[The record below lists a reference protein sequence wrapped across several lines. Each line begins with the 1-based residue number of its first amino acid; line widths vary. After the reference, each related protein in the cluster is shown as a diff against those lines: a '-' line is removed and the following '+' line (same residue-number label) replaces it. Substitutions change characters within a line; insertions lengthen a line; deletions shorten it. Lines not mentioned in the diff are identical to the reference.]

1 MKRWSMILLC
11 ISFLLVALS
20 GCGAKVAESDVVSQ
34 EEGSTASVADNSIYL
49 TLYLLDENIEAEQG
63 TENMPSES
71 DLEGDMTTT
80 MVTSIDKDA
89 LSVETIVAE
98 YNQLVIE
105 SIYAKTVVINDVQ
118 EKDNKAWV
126 DFDSASVKALEI
138 EPGSEGMLF
147 YNLARSI
154 DENMGDIDE
163 IYFTM
168 DGNQDFQLG
177 HLWFEADRPFYTGT
191 LPSENEDGAGSIGP
205 E

>member
-1 MKRWSMILLC
+1 MQHIRLSLIH
-11 ISFLLVALS
+11 IS
-20 GCGAKVAESDVVSQ
+20 KVAESDVVSQ

-105 SIYAKTVVINDVQ
+105 SIYAVSYTHLDVYKRQ
-118 EKDNKAWV
+118 
-126 DFDSASVKALEI
+126 
-138 EPGSEGMLF
+138 M
-147 YNLARSI
+147 
-154 DENMGDIDE
+154 
-163 IYFTM
+163 
-168 DGNQDFQLG
+168 
-177 HLWFEADRPFYTGT
+177 
-191 LPSENEDGAGSIGP
+191 
-205 E
+205 